1 MNDALHTQNSQV
13 SDGTFLLFSAVCS
26 SHQSMVALSR
36 WVPSIIFDSVGN
48 GQRKLP
54 LLVSVEMAVLD
65 DWFSSGHEWLRSAE
79 VGCPFFV
86 FRRGHILA
94 LSTSTRDKDWD
105 KFALNTA
112 SLHAKGWNSVCYAIS
127 SSREVC
133 VRRGETVALYFF
145 SYKSVKRK

>member
-65 DWFSSGHEWLRSAE
+65 D
-79 VGCPFFV
+79 
-86 FRRGHILA
+86 
-94 LSTSTRDKDWD
+94 
-105 KFALNTA
+105 
-112 SLHAKGWNSVCYAIS
+112 
-127 SSREVC
+127 
-133 VRRGETVALYFF
+133 
-145 SYKSVKRK
+145 